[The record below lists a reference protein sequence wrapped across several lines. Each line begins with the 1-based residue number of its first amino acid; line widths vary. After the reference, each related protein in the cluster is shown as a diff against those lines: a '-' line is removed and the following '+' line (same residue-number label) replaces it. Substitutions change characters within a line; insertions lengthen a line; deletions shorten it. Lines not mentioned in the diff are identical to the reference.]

1 MITSARTSNVVRE
14 WSKVF
19 MHHSLHDF
27 KYFLNE
33 SGLSFTHINIL
44 LRLLHTQTIRVSEI
58 GEIMGITNAAA
69 SQSVDRLV
77 NMNLV
82 HRSEDTTDRRVKKLE
97 LTDDGKELLERGI
110 ESRSKWMEK
119 VINSL
124 PSDQQK
130 MVVNSLTIL
139 TDAVLEP
146 GQ

>member
-1 MITSARTSNVVRE
+1 MIASAQTSNVVRE
-14 WSKVF
+14 WAKVY

-27 KYFLNE
+27 KHFLNE
-33 SGLSFTHINIL
+33 TGLSFTHINIL

-97 LTDDGKELLERGI
+97 LTEVGKKLLEQGI
-110 ESRSKWMEK
+110 EARSKWMEK

-124 PSDQQK
+124 ASDQQK
-130 MVVNSLTIL
+130 MVVSSLIIL
-139 TDAVLEP
+139 IDAVLEP